1 MQTQSEQINE
11 LMGALAKA
19 QGEMSGA
26 IKDSAN
32 PYFKSKYAD
41 LNSVWNA
48 CREPLSKHGL
58 AIVQTVQQRE
68 AGDVLY
74 TILGHSSGQWIS
86 STMAIRVKADSKGA
100 NEIQQLGSILTYLK
114 RYALAAMV
122 GVSSEEDDDGNGAQN
137 YQAKTN
143 GVTAPAPKPA
153 QQKIIAPE
161 RATELRD
168 IVKKCSPGFIAFV
181 ADYLKKGQIADLN
194 ALPEVLFDN
203 LYKQAIDDCAR
214 TQLAKKQQEQEVT
227 NGVN

>member
-1 MQTQSEQINE
+1 MKSEQINE
-11 LMGALAKA
+11 LAAALSKA
-19 QGEMSGA
+19 QGEMSA
-26 IKDSAN
+26 ATKDSNN
-32 PYFKSKYAD
+32 PFFKSKYAD
-41 LNSVWNA
+41 LNSVWEA
-48 CREPLSKHGL
+48 CRGPLSRNGL
-58 AIVQTVQQRE
+58 SVSQIPFQDETE
-68 AGDVLY
+68 SCLY
-74 TILGHSSGQWIS
+74 TILMHSSGQWIQ
-86 STMAIRVKADSKGA
+86 SKMMMRIKPDTKT
-100 NEIQQLGSILTYLK
+100 NELQVMGSCISYLR
-114 RYALAAMV
+114 RYALMAIV
-122 GVSSEEDDDGNGAQN
+122 GIAPGDEDDGNSVTSF
-137 YQAKTN
+137 QAN
-143 GVTAPAPKPA
+143 PTAKPA